1 MGVEGGIS
9 RIQYRQK
16 TALKETID
24 FFFVETF
31 LQFADKPWP

>member
-16 TALKETID
+16 TVLKGTID
-24 FFFVETF
+24 FFFMERI